1 MDCRLRM
8 CSQIWLIALFMPAL
22 LWGHGKA
29 ADNGMQNDDDSRNGT
44 ENRNHVGG
52 ATTQQKSVDNSTG
65 SFSGHVS
72 VQTQNP
78 VAENS
83 TLETGAEGDASKSN
97 TSRSGALK
105 SSSLPRKGSGNGS
118 AEIPANVESVGME
131 KADVPGFVEPD
142 LTNETYNQV
151 RAKKPSIPSRFDG
164 KSGFDAGNENGD
176 ASQRMSVFKLLGLP
190 TVVFGLL
197 FFVMWGIISG
207 RIQRIMF

>member
-1 MDCRLRM
+1 M
-8 CSQIWLIALFMPAL
+8 CSQIWLIALFIPAL

-29 ADNGMQNDDDSRNGT
+29 ADSGMQTDEDSRVGS
-44 ENRNHVGG
+44 ESRNQPAG
-52 ATTQQKSVDNSTG
+52 ANERKNSTRE
-65 SFSGHVS
+65 FSGHVS
-72 VQTQNP
+72 VQSQNP

-83 TLETGAEGDASKSN
+83 VETVRVVEGDAKPNSVSKS
-97 TSRSGALK
+97 
-105 SSSLPRKGSGNGS
+105 GS
-118 AEIPANVESVGME
+118 AKVSSEPSANAKSAEVE
-131 KADVPGFVEPD
+131 KAELPGFVEPD

-164 KSGFDAGNENGD
+164 QSGYDADNENGD
-176 ASQRMSVFKLLGLP
+176 VAQRTSVFKLLGLP